1 MQVSRQPVVYGS
13 VPPPV
18 EPATPPP
25 ELGQHTDA
33 VLRQW
38 LALPEAEILALRQS
52 GAIT

>member
-1 MQVSRQPVVYGS
+1 
-13 VPPPV
+13 V

-25 ELGQHTDA
+25 ELGQHTDT

-38 LALPEAEILALRQS
+38 LALQEADILALRQS